1 MNSEENM
8 PIRPIHYLGSKL
20 RMLETVKE
28 AVDTVDSS
36 NGCDSCRY
44 TKLFQRAVRG
54 INELYG

>member
-36 NGCDSCRY
+36 NGCVCDLFSGSGTVSRY
-44 TKLFQRAVRG
+44 FSS
-54 INELYG
+54 YS